1 MNTINYIIHRDK
13 TEQSPFVAN
22 YRKYTGTLTT
32 AANKKEILDPPKSQY
47 FMHDGTIQTYDI
59 DNLLGWTTDPWEIGQ
74 KVVVVGHFE
83 PTFAST
89 YCSAE
94 LRIDTIYKL
103 PEDPVPFQWP
113 ATPMSPASRRSA
125 ATTPKTTPVKRKFD
139 FKTDL

>member
-83 PTFAST
+83 PTRTAFWQAGRGDEARCLYQDT
-89 YCSAE
+89 PPC
-94 LRIDTIYKL
+94 IDLY
-103 PEDPVPFQWP
+103 
-113 ATPMSPASRRSA
+113 
-125 ATTPKTTPVKRKFD
+125 
-139 FKTDL
+139 